1 MQNANLKTFFVIL
14 AAFSLLIMPC
24 SHAVAQN
31 LPGDH
36 SRWIGD
42 IEGEAVDKQGSALV
56 YEFRFNES
64 GKVTVYKHMTVR
76 KLEQTFDFEMVDG
89 DIRISGDSN
98 GPIAELAGK
107 TIRYVDDKRFAFTHV
122 DDVTDIEIKRSIAWV
137 SWLNIAL
144 LFILMMVGNEIAS
157 RYKWAPYFFF
167 LVLPILLVPL
177 WMTADLGWFRF
188 AKLGAILIGSMFI
201 TISRFNLGPKH
212 LKYGIFLVVFGLA
225 FNIMEAV
232 MQDFSQPYLV
242 NKLSGIAGILNIL
255 TIYLWTTIRID
266 PEKPHNF
273 LWPGM
278 TIAWIIAYDFW
289 NVCFVYLN
297 FPNSVHFTALAVI
310 PAPTIAALFI
320 ASGKYTWIQARPYTL
335 SFYMIYVVTISCF
348 DPPVSFVEPLPRSD
362 AWIWTFVGLSLAS
375 NVILF
380 VMQWRYRLTGKAPKK
395 LDVGQSAVE
404 GTPPRFG

>member
-1 MQNANLKTFFVIL
+1 MG
-14 AAFSLLIMPC
+14 P
-24 SHAVAQN
+24 
-31 LPGDH
+31 
-36 SRWIGD
+36 SR
-42 IEGEAVDKQGSALV
+42 
-56 YEFRFNES
+56 N
-64 GKVTVYKHMTVR
+64 
-76 KLEQTFDFEMVDG
+76 
-89 DIRISGDSN
+89 
-98 GPIAELAGK
+98 
-107 TIRYVDDKRFAFTHV
+107 
-122 DDVTDIEIKRSIAWV
+122 
-137 SWLNIAL
+137 WL
-144 LFILMMVGNEIAS
+144 
-157 RYKWAPYFFF
+157 
-167 LVLPILLVPL
+167 
-177 WMTADLGWFRF
+177 
-188 AKLGAILIGSMFI
+188 
-201 TISRFNLGPKH
+201 
-212 LKYGIFLVVFGLA
+212 
-225 FNIMEAV
+225 
-232 MQDFSQPYLV
+232 
-242 NKLSGIAGILNIL
+242 
-255 TIYLWTTIRID
+255 
-266 PEKPHNF
+266 
-273 LWPGM
+273 GM